1 MGYIALRQ
9 AIFCSFEDRCT
20 HPQPSGQRWT
30 STHTAE
36 PVYLQFSNTD
46 ACNNWF
52 ALLRSYAIPE
62 IYGRWFF
69 PGDGGSYR
77 MWRQVELTVIQ
88 GRNLGNAKSLE
99 TNNEAN
105 SENDGLDLGV
115 SCEIHLNDI
124 LCGRTTVKKGL
135 RSPDWHENFTFSDLP
150 PFEMIDLLVWQE
162 KKLFRPVILGSVRI
176 PLINF
181 CRGETVEG
189 WFPVLHGGSIAGD
202 VQVGELRLKI
212 RIDELV
218 SSYLSYITLLPHP
231 TERLFFL
238 VRPMQDFSRFFLL
251 SIILYCSLTIT
262 GLLDIQLP
270 QLFGLDE

>member
-1 MGYIALRQ
+1 
-9 AIFCSFEDRCT
+9 
-20 HPQPSGQRWT
+20 
-30 STHTAE
+30 
-36 PVYLQFSNTD
+36 
-46 ACNNWF
+46 
-52 ALLRSYAIPE
+52 
-62 IYGRWFF
+62 
-69 PGDGGSYR
+69 

-99 TNNEAN
+99 ASSEAN
-105 SENDGLDLGV
+105 SELDGLDLGV

-135 RSPDWHENFTFSDLP
+135 RSPDWHEHFTFSDLP

-181 CRGETVEG
+181 CRGEAVEG

-212 RIDELV
+212 RIDESV
-218 SSYLSYITLLPHP
+218 SPYVSYITSLPHC
-231 TERLFFL
+231 TERSFFRT
-238 VRPMQDFSRFFLL
+238 RPIQDFLRSF
-251 SIILYCSLTIT
+251 C
-262 GLLDIQLP
+262 
-270 QLFGLDE
+270 